1 MIQNNVIYYITML
14 CKQFMTKK
22 ESYLNHISII
32 EKICPLLVSF
42 SHDQIV
48 LPSHLLQI
56 LQEEDTLS
64 SLAMAYNIASDF
76 KQIDIAWAILKV
88 FNKYNEENF
97 DVHEALGIFGCC
109 FDRLCNIIIF
119 QNDVKTS

>member
-1 MIQNNVIYYITML
+1 ML

-64 SLAMAYNIASDF
+64 SLALAYNIASDF

-97 DVHEALGIFGCC
+97 DLNEALGIFGCC